1 MVIGKT
7 GNVNVTS
14 HSSVI
19 GFLEY
24 PNLTQHIFE
33 LTNTASYRVN

>member
-7 GNVNVTS
+7 GNVNITS

-19 GFLEY
+19 GFLAS
-24 PNLTQHIFE
+24 PNLTQHTIL
-33 LTNTASYRVN
+33 LTNTQHHTE